1 MVSRFNQPDGNSSW
15 YIIHCQSRKEL
26 YTANTL
32 RCNLGISVYIP
43 EYRLSM
49 HGHSRL
55 VPFFPGYIF
64 AQADLQKVSLSQIN
78 TSPGVLRLVAFGG
91 DPQPVPPYVIE
102 EIAERLKQMEML
114 NQQPFCPGDSV
125 RIKCDGSLQG
135 LEMVFVGPMTPSGRV
150 SVLLS
155 LLGRLGEVD
164 VDAEALEKVP
174 SSTTS
179 ERNVITTYPR
189 RERYTRGKGRKN
201 QKVSPGC

>member
-15 YIIHCQSRKEL
+15 YIIHCQSKKEL
-26 YTANTL
+26 YAANAL
-32 RCNLGISVYIP
+32 RSNLSISVYVP
-43 EYRLSM
+43 KYRLYV
-49 HGHSRL
+49 HGYSRL

-102 EIAERLKQMEML
+102 EIVERLKQMEML
-114 NQQPFCPGDSV
+114 NQQPFRPGDSV
-125 RIKCDGSLQG
+125 RIKCNGPLQG
-135 LEMVFVGPMTPSGRV
+135 LEMVFVEPMTPSGRV

-155 LLGRLGEVD
+155 LLGRLGKVD
-164 VDAEALEKVP
+164 VEALEKFP

-201 QKVSPGC
+201 QHVSPGG